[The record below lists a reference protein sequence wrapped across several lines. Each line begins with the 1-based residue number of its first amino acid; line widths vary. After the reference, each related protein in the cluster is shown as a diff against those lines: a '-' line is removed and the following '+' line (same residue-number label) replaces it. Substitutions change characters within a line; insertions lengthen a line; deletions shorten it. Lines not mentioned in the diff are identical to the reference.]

1 MSETISTWCPLISLI
16 AVRQGKGRKGGRKKT
31 RCRSEAKV
39 IICITHQPP
48 LTVIALAS
56 ISLIFHA
63 ILLIS
68 LAVYKSLG
76 ANTCIVSP
84 QTWKNNPQICFIWLF
99 EFLIAERCLCP
110 WGFVYILTSITQ
122 LTPTWKQTANRS
134 LTKIS
139 FRERRNGTLEVLSD
153 ALLWGKFHSGT
164 SDLFDEAK
172 TKSAGL

>member
-16 AVRQGKGRKGGRKKT
+16 AVRQEKGRKGGRNKT
-31 RCRSEAKV
+31 WCRSEAKV

-76 ANTCIVSP
+76 TNTCIVSH
-84 QTWKNNPQICFIWLF
+84 QTWKNNPKICFIGYLS
-99 EFLIAERCLCP
+99 FLLPSGAYAPEAL
-110 WGFVYILTSITQ
+110 SIY
-122 LTPTWKQTANRS
+122 
-134 LTKIS
+134 
-139 FRERRNGTLEVLSD
+139 
-153 ALLWGKFHSGT
+153 
-164 SDLFDEAK
+164 
-172 TKSAGL
+172 